1 MPARALI
8 VLLASVSLAGCQGA
22 REEEPP
28 PRPNILFAIADDIS
42 YPHMSAYGTSWVS
55 TPAFDRVARE
65 GVLFSRAYTPNAKCA
80 PSRSIILTGRHSWQL
95 EAAANHWP
103 YYPEKFRTYAEALAA
118 HGYHVGYT
126 GKGWGPGRAGKTG
139 GQPRQLTGT
148 PFQEHK
154 ATPPAEH
161 VSDNDYAA
169 NFAAFLDARL
179 EGQPFCFWYG
189 ALEPHRAYEYG
200 VGVGEG
206 GRQPGDID
214 TVPRYWPDTET
225 VRTDMLDYAFE
236 IEHFDLH
243 LQKMLERLE
252 EEGELERTLVVVTS
266 DNGMPF
272 PRAKGQAYEVSNHMP
287 LAMMWPSGIA
297 SPGRTVDDF
306 VSFTDLAPTFLDVAG
321 LSEAESEMLPIA
333 GRSLLDILRSGHSGQ
348 IDPQRDHV
356 LVGKERHDVGRPND
370 QGYPIR
376 GIVTERW
383 LFLINFEPDRWPAG
397 NPETGYL
404 NTDGSPTKTLIL
416 EMRRRGEDT
425 RYWELSFGK
434 RPREELYDRRTDPD
448 CVHDLAADPAQ
459 AGRKRRLRERLLDA
473 LEAQGDPRVR
483 GEGHLFDEYRYADE
497 SGRGFY
503 ERYMAGENPKAG
515 WVEPTDFEPV
525 ERDEPEAAEPPTS
538 ER

>member
-1 MPARALI
+1 MCARAPI
-8 VLLASVSLAGCQGA
+8 VLLASVALAGCQKA
-22 REEEPP
+22 REEEPQP
-28 PRPNILFAIADDIS
+28 PPNILFAIADDIS

-80 PSRSIILTGRHSWQL
+80 PSRSIILTGRQSWQL

-103 YYPEKFRTYAEALAA
+103 YFPEKFRTYAEALAA

-126 GKGWGPGRAGKTG
+126 GKGWGPGRAGEMG
-139 GQPRQLTGT
+139 GQPRQLAGT

-169 NFAAFLDARL
+169 NFAAFLDARP

-189 ALEPHRAYEYG
+189 AAEPHRPYEHG

-206 GRQPGDID
+206 GREPSDVDAVPG
-214 TVPRYWPDTET
+214 YWPDTDA

-272 PRAKGQAYEVSNHMP
+272 PRAKGQAYEASNHMP
-287 LAMMWPSGIA
+287 LAIMWPAGIA
-297 SPGRTVDDF
+297 RPGRTVDDF
-306 VSFTDLAPTFLDVAG
+306 VSFIDLAPTFLDVAG
-321 LSEAESEMLPIA
+321 LSEAESGMLPIE
-333 GRSLLDILRSGHSGQ
+333 GRSLLDILRSGDSGR

-416 EMRRRGEDT
+416 EMRRRGENT
-425 RYWELSFGK
+425 RYWELSFAE
-434 RPREELYDRRTDPD
+434 RPREELYDLRTDPD

-483 GEGHLFDEYRYADE
+483 GEGHVFEEYRYADA

-525 ERDEPEAAEPPTS
+525 EHDEPEAAEPPAS

>member
-1 MPARALI
+1 MKARALL
-8 VLLASVSLAGCQGA
+8 LLAIPVVLVGCQRGGPA
-22 REEEPP
+22 EPA
-28 PRPNILFAIADDIS
+28 PRPNILFAVADDIS
-42 YPHMSAYGTSWVS
+42 YPHMGAYGTPWVS

-65 GVLFSRAYTPNAKCA
+65 GVLFNRAYTPNAKCA

-95 EAAANHWP
+95 GAAANHWP
-103 YYPEKFRTYAEALAA
+103 YFPKEYRTWAEALAD

-126 GKGWGPGRAGKTG
+126 GKGWGPGQAGKIDG
-139 GQPRQLTGT
+139 RPRQLVGT
-148 PFQEHK
+148 PYQEHK

-169 NFAAFLDARL
+169 NFAAFLGARP

-189 ALEPHRAYEYG
+189 AIEPHRTYERG

-206 GRQPGDID
+206 GRQPADID
-214 TVPRYWPDTET
+214 VVPSYWPDTEN

-243 LQKMLERLE
+243 LQRMLTRLE
-252 EEGELERTLVVVTS
+252 EEGELERTLVLVTS

-287 LAMMWPSGIA
+287 LAVMWPAGIA
-297 SPGRTVDDF
+297 KPGRTVDDF
-306 VSFTDLAPTFLDVAG
+306 VSFIDLAPTFLEMAEV
-321 LSEAESEMLPIA
+321 SEADSGMLPIE
-333 GRSLLDILRSGHSGQ
+333 GQSLLDILRSRGSGQ
-348 IDPQRDHV
+348 IDPKRDHA

-376 GIVTERW
+376 GIVTDSW
-383 LFLINFEPDRWPAG
+383 LFLVNFEPDRWPAG

-404 NTDGSPTKTLIL
+404 NTDGSPTKTTIL
-416 EMRRRGEDT
+416 EMRRSGTDT

-434 RPREELYDRRTDPD
+434 RPRGELYHRKSDPA
-448 CVHDLAADPAQ
+448 CVENLAADPAQ
-459 AGRKRRLRERLLDA
+459 AARKRQLRGRLFDA
-473 LEAQGDPRVR
+473 LEAQGDPRML
-483 GEGHLFDEYRYADE
+483 GQGHLFEEYRYSDA

-503 ERYMAGENPKAG
+503 ERFMGGENPRAG
-515 WVEPTDFEPV
+515 WVEPTDFETDPL
-525 ERDEPEAAEPPTS
+525 E
-538 ER
+538 